1 MASHHEDMPTPPDVR
16 QPAVKKKT
24 LKRRDFVKVI
34 GLAGA
39 GVLAARYLYL
49 EYRGRPAAGARITV
63 TDTCIGCTGCAVVC
77 PTSAILVVPGGIEAS
92 SEKCIGC
99 GYCES
104 ACATA
109 GIRVVRPGEPA

>member
-1 MASHHEDMPTPPDVR
+1 MSEELEGKPRRHEVR

-24 LKRRDFVKVI
+24 LKRRDFFKVI
-34 GLAGA
+34 GVVGVGA
-39 GVLAARYLYL
+39 VVARYAWLAH
-49 EYRGRPAAGARITV
+49 ENKQVAGKKILV

-99 GYCES
+99 GYCET
-104 ACATA
+104 ACATG
-109 GIRVVRPGEPA
+109 GIRVLRQDA